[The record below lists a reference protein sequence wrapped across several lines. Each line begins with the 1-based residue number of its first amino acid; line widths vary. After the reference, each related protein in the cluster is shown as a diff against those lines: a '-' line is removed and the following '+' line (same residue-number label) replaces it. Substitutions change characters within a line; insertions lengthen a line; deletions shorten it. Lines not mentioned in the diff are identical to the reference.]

1 MVNRDGSEFKDP
13 ENIPP
18 MVAVEFER
26 TDDDQRK
33 ENQQKW
39 KIYSNYF
46 ENVTLKEGRHRWDT
60 CDEE

>member
-1 MVNRDGSEFKDP
+1 
-13 ENIPP
+13 

-26 TDDDQRK
+26 TDDDQRDMK
-33 ENQQKW
+33 ENRQKW

-60 CDEE
+60 CDEEW